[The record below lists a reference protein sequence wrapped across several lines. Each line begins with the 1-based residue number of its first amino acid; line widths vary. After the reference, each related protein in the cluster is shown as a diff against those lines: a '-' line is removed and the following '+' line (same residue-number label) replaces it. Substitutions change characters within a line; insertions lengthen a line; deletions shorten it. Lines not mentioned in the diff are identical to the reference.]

1 MTRDDAVGN
10 QFYCIKGAIFGTIVA
25 GVDDFIAPDDDLCAV
40 FVHLVGFEFTDDLGV
55 GYFFVAAVGTSLY
68 RMTWKVSVPSTHC
81 VVSSG
86 IFPTPW
92 QR

>member
-55 GYFFVAAVGTSLY
+55 GDLFVAVNVDIPVTYDLE
-68 RMTWKVSVPSTHC
+68 
-81 VVSSG
+81 G
-86 IFPTPW
+86 ISAFNTLCFTVW
-92 QR
+92 YF